1 MNWDDGTG
9 GNVPLSRQASA
20 QVPLGYESVSG
31 DRWAP
36 GIETVASRSTG
47 ATNNCSATVSPR
59 IPPSLSRRVPDRALR
74 KRRLCLKACVDE
86 LEAVRNATADAIQK
100 ANSLAEARS
109 HLRALWDLLE
119 GTPDS
124 EAVEEMVNV
133 LQIALCVESP
143 EALAPRQLVA
153 IHSVLAKMYD
163 DPDFGDEAANDLT
176 QELIEG
182 GVDVFREI
190 G

>member
-1 MNWDDGTG
+1 
-9 GNVPLSRQASA
+9 
-20 QVPLGYESVSG
+20 
-31 DRWAP
+31 
-36 GIETVASRSTG
+36 
-47 ATNNCSATVSPR
+47 
-59 IPPSLSRRVPDRALR
+59 
-74 KRRLCLKACVDE
+74 
-86 LEAVRNATADAIQK
+86 LEAVQSAGADAIQK

-109 HLRALWDLLE
+109 HLRARWDLLE

-153 IHSVLAKMYD
+153 IHSVLAKMCD

>member
-1 MNWDDGTG
+1 
-9 GNVPLSRQASA
+9 
-20 QVPLGYESVSG
+20 
-31 DRWAP
+31 
-36 GIETVASRSTG
+36 
-47 ATNNCSATVSPR
+47 
-59 IPPSLSRRVPDRALR
+59 
-74 KRRLCLKACVDE
+74 
-86 LEAVRNATADAIQK
+86 
-100 ANSLAEARS
+100 
-109 HLRALWDLLE
+109 
-119 GTPDS
+119 
-124 EAVEEMVNV
+124 MVNV